1 MLNLDNALGLLPQT
15 ASLRSRRAELIAANL
30 ANADTPNYQARD
42 LDFQGALAQAL
53 GADGNDAGSSL
64 ARTDARH
71 FGLGAAE
78 LGGVELMYRTPTQAS
93 FDQNS
98 VDVQAERARFTD
110 NAMRYQATIRFL
122 DSRFSGLIRAFRG
135 D

>member
-1 MLNLDNALGLLPQT
+1 MLDLDKALGALPHT
-15 ASLRSRRAELIAANL
+15 AMLRSRRAELLAANL

-42 LDFQGALAQAL
+42 IDFQAALDQAL
-53 GADGNDAGSSL
+53 GGAGFDAKAGL

-71 FGLGAAE
+71 FALGEAD
-78 LGGVELMYRTPTQAS
+78 LGGVEVLYRTPAQAS
-93 FDQNS
+93 LDQNS
-98 VDVQAERARFTD
+98 VDVQAERARFAD
-110 NAMRYQATIRFL
+110 NAMRYQATMRFL